1 MNLTKHRLFL
11 LFTVVALTAAVS
23 PTFAQK
29 VSPAAKTEVTLAGK
43 AISIDYS
50 RPYMKG
56 RKIMGNLVP
65 YGRVWRTGADDATA
79 LKTPVNLEIGGVRV
93 PAGNYTI
100 YTLPS
105 EGTWKLIINKQ
116 TGQWGTE
123 YDEKRDLARVDLK
136 KSALDQPL
144 EQFTIEFVKKNE
156 KSADLILEWE
166 STKLSVPVRV
176 TPE

>member
-1 MNLTKHRLFL
+1 MKLLKHRQVVL
-11 LFTVVALTAAVS
+11 TVIALTAAVS
-23 PTFAQK
+23 SSFAQK
-29 VSPAAKTEVTLAGK
+29 ASPAAKAEVTLSGK
-43 AISIDYS
+43 AIRIDYS
-50 RPYMKG
+50 RPYRKG
-56 RKIMGNLVP
+56 RKIVGGLVP
-65 YGRVWRTGADDATA
+65 YGQVWRTGADDATA
-79 LKTPVNLEIGGVRV
+79 LKTPLDLEIGGIKV

-123 YDEKRDLARVDLK
+123 YDEARDLGRIDLK
-136 KSALDQPL
+136 KSALDQPI
-144 EQFTIEFVKKNE
+144 EQFTIEFVKKGE

-176 TPE
+176 TP